1 MRFDCCKV
9 FLMEA
14 NGLINECKLSVE
26 IQSTNFNFWKLR
38 KFIFFL
44 SFLLC
49 FQDIIGFIALSFTQM
64 SVFQN
69 LLNFRCHLIVHI
81 QGTKNNICL
90 YSHAKCQGCDI
101 FSVKLFTSTFFV
113 IFLFIQYFRSYT
125 TRHLHLLVLSALILI
140 VLGQNNGNYL
150 SLTLFQTI
158 VKIQSMHLVAMI
170 RKFFKHSMLLSE
182 KYMILL
188 MYQYNLE

>member
-1 MRFDCCKV
+1 MQVKCRNPKYKFQ
-9 FLMEA
+9 FLE
-14 NGLINECKLSVE
+14 VE
-26 IQSTNFNFWKLR
+26 EIHFFP
-38 KFIFFL
+38 FILAMFL
-44 SFLLC
+44 GYYRLYSPIFHLDVSFLELVK
-49 FQDIIGFIALSFTQM
+49 FQMPPHCS
-64 SVFQN
+64 
-69 LLNFRCHLIVHI
+69 I

-113 IFLFIQYFRSYT
+113 IFLLIQYFRSYT